1 MLFEYLDQH
10 KIFDAS
16 LLEAHDNLKVCY
28 VYTFCFWFLCSF
40 VKDYCYFNGDSRYV
54 EELSLCMCPCLQKM
68 KLRLSNNCLT
78 HSCSTSKKQ

>member
-28 VYTFCFWFLCSF
+28 VYIFWFLCCF

-54 EELSLCMCPCLQKM
+54 EE
-68 KLRLSNNCLT
+68 
-78 HSCSTSKKQ
+78 